1 MYATPIAMF
10 PLRAMT
16 IEGTLVGTLD
26 EAREMLALARAGK
39 VPPVPIIDRP
49 LKEAQATLDDLR
61 NGRIVGRVVLSA

>member
-1 MYATPIAMF
+1 MF

-16 IEGTLVGTLD
+16 IEGTLVGTLQD
-26 EAREMLALARAGK
+26 AREMLDLARAGK